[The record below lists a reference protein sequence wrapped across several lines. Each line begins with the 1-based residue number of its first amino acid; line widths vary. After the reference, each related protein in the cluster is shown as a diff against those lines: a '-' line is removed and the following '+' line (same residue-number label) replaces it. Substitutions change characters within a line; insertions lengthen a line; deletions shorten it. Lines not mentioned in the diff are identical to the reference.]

1 MRKIYANVVFRV
13 IINADSDVEPQ
24 DILEE
29 LDFSFSAGAW
39 QERADV
45 VDAEIVDWT
54 VTDTK

>member
-29 LDFSFSAGAW
+29 LDFSFSAG
-39 QERADV
+39 EHADV